1 MADSAIEYKHEL
13 SFGDVLRISVQ
24 AVDFD
29 KLGFD
34 IFYLLQII
42 NRGDIIMA
50 GKAKTGMICY
60 DYSAKKKMSIPEIAI
75 EKLMADN

>member
-34 IFYLLQII
+34 IFYLLEII

-50 GKAKTGMICY
+50 GKAKTGGY
-60 DYSAKKKMSIPEIAI
+60 RWEQKPE
-75 EKLMADN
+75 KWLDLM